1 VPNNRSHKPEFSKGD
16 NASRPQNLEEA
27 RRLLQE
33 WANEPQ
39 KWTYAKK
46 RNAMNLLFQI
56 CDSHPFAVNPAP
68 ILERWQRESGNSTN
82 ENEAA
87 DVYRKFRS
95 HGNPIVASI
104 VLTTRLQFVNTAK
117 DVVEAAQELLNR
129 HPDNVLL
136 YGNVLQRLAQLDGDD
151 ESATGDL
158 MRQFVHN
165 MVQQGVPINVVC
177 FNILLR
183 YFTKQVD
190 VVYELIGLMKSCQ
203 ILPDYESYT
212 QLVHTYIYA
221 HKPEA
226 AVRALLQIDKA
237 SNLAESSL
245 HVLKYYRGIVTRPAS
260 SFATKREAV
269 NAATALYEHVLPR
282 LSSGSKG
289 SFLLL
294 FLSSS
299 CRFSLQAWLLLSCD
313 FCYLLKRFFWN
324 RPTAGRVD
332 GHVCAHWRHG
342 TGQGS
347 IQYD

>member
-1 VPNNRSHKPEFSKGD
+1 MFQRSRRVLQSARSNSSSGSSIANRSHKPEFRKGD
-16 NASRPQNLEEA
+16 ASRPQNLEEA

-46 RNAMNLLFQI
+46 RNAMNLLFQVY
-56 CDSHPFAVNPAP
+56 DSHPFAVNPAP

-104 VLTTRLQFVNTAK
+104 VLSTRLQFVNTAQE
-117 DVVEAAQELLNR
+117 VVEAAQELLNR

-136 YGNVLQRLAQLDGDD
+136 YGNVLQRLAQLDVSD
-151 ESATGDL
+151 ESAGDQ
-158 MRQFVHN
+158 MRRFVHK

-203 ILPDYESYT
+203 ILPDFESYT

-226 AVRALLQIDKA
+226 AVRALLQIDKP

-245 HVLKYYRGIVTRPAS
+245 HVLKYYRGIVTLPAS

-269 NAATALYEHVLPR
+269 NAATSLYEHVLPR

-289 SFLLL
+289 TFV
-294 FLSSS
+294 FSSS
-299 CRFSLQAWLLLSCD
+299 YCRFSPNLTFA
-313 FCYLLKRFFWN
+313 
-324 RPTAGRVD
+324 V
-332 GHVCAHWRHG
+332 V
-342 TGQGS
+342 
-347 IQYD
+347 